1 MSIELIL
8 AIFFF
13 GLLPLIERAI
23 RAARERQEPPPQG
36 PPPYPSPEDVRA
48 SGRRAPRQIDPREA
62 APYDESPYDE
72 PPYEEAP
79 YEEAP
84 YEVPPYVPPA
94 PEAAPYEVP
103 PVPARAQR
111 AATAVAGVPKA
122 VRLRASEVP
131 ISRATA
137 HDRRTA
143 DAFDR
148 PRERRRRRGG
158 RVADLLHTEAGLKRA
173 FVMMTVLGPCRAF
186 VPYDQP

>member
-13 GLLPLIERAI
+13 GVLPLIERAI
-23 RAARERQEPPPQG
+23 RGKREQQAPPPQG

-48 SGRRAPRQIDPREA
+48 SGRPEVREDEPREGP
-62 APYDESPYDE
+62 PYDAS
-72 PPYEEAP
+72 PYEEGP
-79 YEEAP
+79 YEAP
-84 YEVPPYVPPA
+84 QYEVPPYVPPP

-103 PVPARAQR
+103 PARTQR
-111 AATAVAGVPKA
+111 APAASKA
-122 VRLRASEVP
+122 ARQRASDVP

-158 RVADLLHTEAGLKRA
+158 RVADLLHTEAGLKHA
-173 FVMMTVLGPCRAF
+173 FVVMTVLGPCRAF
-186 VPYDQP
+186 VPYDAP

>member
-23 RAARERQEPPPQG
+23 RASRERQGPPPQG
-36 PPPYPSPEDVRA
+36 PPPYASPGDVRA
-48 SGRRAPRQIDPREA
+48 PGRPAAREYEPREGSS
-62 APYDESPYDE
+62 YDES
-72 PPYEEAP
+72 PYEEAP
-79 YEEAP
+79 YEAP
-84 YEVPPYVPPA
+84 QYEVPPYVPPP
-94 PEAAPYEVP
+94 PEPAPYEVP
-103 PVPARAQR
+103 AAPARAQR
-111 AATAVAGVPKA
+111 AAAAPKPA
-122 VRLRASEVP
+122 RLRASDVP

-158 RVADLLHTEAGLKRA
+158 RVADLLHTEAGLKHA
-173 FVMMTVLGPCRAF
+173 FVVMTVLGPCRAF

>member
-13 GLLPLIERAI
+13 GVLPLIERAI
-23 RAARERQEPPPQG
+23 RGARERQEPPPQG
-36 PPPYPSPEDVRA
+36 PPPYPSPEDIRT
-48 SGRRAPRQIDPREA
+48 SGRPAPRDYEAREA
-62 APYDESPYDE
+62 MPYDD
-72 PPYEEAP
+72 PPYEEATD
-79 YEEAP
+79 EEAP
-84 YEVPPYVPPA
+84 YEAPPYVPP
-94 PEAAPYEVP
+94 PRESAPYEVP

-122 VRLRASEVP
+122 VRQRASEVP

-186 VPYDQP
+186 SPYGEP

>member
-23 RAARERQEPPPQG
+23 RAARERQEQPPQG

-48 SGRRAPRQIDPREA
+48 SGRPAPREYEPREGM
-62 APYDESPYDE
+62 PYGETYEES
-72 PPYEEAP
+72 PYEEAP
-79 YEEAP
+79 HEAP
-84 YEVPPYVPPA
+84 PYEAPPYVPP
-94 PEAAPYEVP
+94 PREAAPYEVP

-111 AATAVAGVPKA
+111 AATAVANLPKA
-122 VRLRASEVP
+122 VRQRASEVP

-186 VPYDQP
+186 SPYDQP